1 MSKRTHQWQAAKWI
15 KRKTLAPLDKTL
27 TKISINFKNKNWLIC
42 SSLCRI
48 QCGWGKACTVETDR
62 SATADAYLHQEV
74 VKLLVF
80 GFSYLCK
87 FLSLSNSGGGATS
100 TTVIKSRPVSAAI
113 ALLVDLSCDGFGF
126 AIWAVGL
133 DLGCNGS

>member
-15 KRKTLAPLDKTL
+15 KRKTLALSDKTL
-27 TKISINFKNKNWLIC
+27 TKISIDFENKKWSIY

-48 QCGWGKACTVETDR
+48 QCGWGEAFTIETDW

-100 TTVIKSRPVSAAI
+100 TTVIKSRPMSVAI
-113 ALLVDLSCDGFGF
+113 ALLVDLGCDGSGF
-126 AIWAVGL
+126 AIWVVGL

>member
-1 MSKRTHQWQAAKWI
+1 M
-15 KRKTLAPLDKTL
+15 
-27 TKISINFKNKNWLIC
+27 
-42 SSLCRI
+42 
-48 QCGWGKACTVETDR
+48 
-62 SATADAYLHQEV
+62 

-87 FLSLSNSGGGATS
+87 FLSLSNSGGGAMS
-100 TTVIKSRPVSAAI
+100 TTVIKSRPMSTAI
-113 ALLVDLSCDGFGF
+113 TLLVDLGCDGSGF